1 MFQYFVHNSNALPPG
16 GEKYSYIFKKV
27 IAKNTFK
34 YHKYSQIM
42 ICHIT
47 GQFSC
52 DPQHEGLDLK
62 HICVSTGLF
71 KTHLLCG
78 WEC

>member
-1 MFQYFVHNSNALPPG
+1 MFQYFVCNSNALPPG

-27 IAKNTFK
+27 IAKSTFK

-52 DPQHEGLDLK
+52 DPRHEEIG
-62 HICVSTGLF
+62 S
-71 KTHLLCG
+71 KTHLCLNG
-78 WEC
+78 AF